1 MGFFNSD
8 ISKWDVSSVEAMT
21 GTFMGARDFSGDI
34 SKWDVSGVTDMSGM
48 FHAAKAFDSDVAK
61 WDVSSVKDTSAMF
74 SGAQS
79 FNFDISDWDVSS
91 VTNMAFM
98 FSRAAS
104 FKQKLSGSAWVNSKA
119 RKDEMFIDSYGAI
132 LNKMSNTNPEQ
143 FAPKSQEELKD
154 AVTTYTRCSNS

>member
-1 MGFFNSD
+1 MGASKAFDSD
-8 ISKWDVSSVEAMT
+8 VSKWDVSSV
-21 GTFMGARDFSGDI
+21 
-34 SKWDVSGVTDMSGM
+34 VDMKGM
-48 FHAAKAFDSDVAK
+48 LYDAELFHSDVAK
-61 WDVSSVKDTSAMF
+61 WDVSSAKDMSAMF

-79 FNFDISDWDVSS
+79 FNLDISDWDVSS
-91 VTNMAFM
+91 VTNMVHM

-104 FKQKLSGSAWVNSKA
+104 FKQKLSGTAWINSKA